1 MSQAT
6 NDDLI
11 RLVKDTK
18 DDCKYDVR
26 TAIDLL
32 AQLQSCNR
40 IPDDFKE
47 GLDAIIANAY
57 NALDVL

>member
-1 MSQAT
+1 MSHAT
-6 NDDLI
+6 NNDLI

-32 AQLQSCNR
+32 ANLESCNR
-40 IPDDFKE
+40 IPSDFKE
-47 GLDAIIANAY
+47 GIEAIISNAY
-57 NALDVL
+57 SALEAL

>member
-11 RLVKDTK
+11 RLAKDVKE
-18 DDCKYDVR
+18 DCKYDVR

-47 GLDAIIANAY
+47 GLDAIISNAY
-57 NALDVL
+57 KALDVL